1 MVIPRKSY
9 EELQNELVEKIKQ
22 IDELTS
28 RYIHVLVYN
37 IDRNILNYIIFHFYV
52 ENLKYDN
59 YFRRSR

>member
-28 RYIHVLVYN
+28 RYIH
-37 IDRNILNYIIFHFYV
+37 
-52 ENLKYDN
+52 
-59 YFRRSR
+59 